1 MSDINEPTTTV
12 TDVQQ
17 TMTFGAGMAGI
28 VVCIGSFGTV
38 GDGTIKSYNN
48 PRLALSELKGSLN
61 EVPSEAYGYHALE
74 YLFGRYGDSLGLS
87 ELMIVNTTTSEEGTL
102 DYTLTNEKLADALE
116 LISDEHFNILFV
128 ADVLDTSKL
137 SNIKTLRNSMYK
149 NQYPWGLISAVE
161 IESEENVE
169 TISEIFAT
177 GGAYKLITTPKQL
190 DGDEEPLSLINTAA
204 WDTAY
209 TAGKMV
215 NKSETGKTI
224 PGVVGGNTKE
234 EYPETFGDILEKGLH
249 SQKIYNRR
257 LKEVRVNN
265 IRTPT
270 GRDMSIER
278 TKDFIVGDLALRDIY
293 GDPNTKPT
301 REGIG
306 GMFFHKSEEYKRLGL
321 IKDMKYEITACDDK
335 CVKAELELFIPDIIT
350 EVRLFVKVTPADVEV
365 L

>member
-28 VVCIGSFGTV
+28 VVCIGSFGIV

-48 PRLALSELKGSLN
+48 PRLALSELKGELN

-87 ELMIVNTTTSEEGTL
+87 ELMIVNTTTSAEGTV

-128 ADVLDTSKL
+128 ADELDESKL
-137 SNIKTLRNSMYK
+137 TNIKTLRNSMYK
-149 NQYPWGLISAVE
+149 NQYPWGLISAVT
-161 IESEENVE
+161 VE
-169 TISEIFAT
+169 TKEEVEAVSEIFKE

-190 DGDEEPLSLINTAA
+190 EGDVTPLTLINTAA

-224 PGVVGGNTKE
+224 PGVIGGNTKE
-234 EYPETFGDILEKGLH
+234 EYPTIFGDILEKGLH

-270 GRDMSIER
+270 GKDMSIER

-293 GDPNTKPT
+293 GDPNSKPT

-321 IKDMKYEITACDDK
+321 IDDMKYDITACNDK

-350 EVRLFVKVTPADVEV
+350 EVRLFVKVTPSAVEV
-365 L
+365 E